1 MRPTAAEF
9 REPCTAMAIGNDR
22 VTGVGEWFRDRQL
35 FVGAALAKCRLSIV
49 AIAGWMGSLWSAL
62 LVCSVAVCG
71 LFRDAHVHT
80 HADC

>member
-1 MRPTAAEF
+1 MHPTETEF
-9 REPCTAMAIGNDR
+9 RKPCTAIGNGR
-22 VTGVGEWFRDRQL
+22 VTGVGEWFWDRQL
-35 FVGAALAKCRLSIV
+35 FVGATLAKCRLSIV
-49 AIAGWMGSLWSAL
+49 AIAGWMGSLWPAL